1 MQPDGQD
8 VIVGV
13 VRDEQFGPL
22 VMFGA
27 GGVEVESLR
36 DVAFGLAPLS
46 RGEAEFLIDST
57 QAGRRLKGAR
67 GVAPADREAVLEAVL
82 RLAQLAVDQPELA
95 EVEVNPLRAYEVG
108 QGASALDVR
117 LRLG

>member
-1 MQPDGQD
+1 
-8 VIVGV
+8 
-13 VRDEQFGPL
+13 
-22 VMFGA
+22 
-27 GGVEVESLR
+27 
-36 DVAFGLAPLS
+36 
-46 RGEAEFLIDST
+46 
-57 QAGRRLKGAR
+57 
-67 GVAPADREAVLEAVL
+67 VL

>member
-1 MQPDGQD
+1 MHDEGQD
-8 VIVGV
+8 VIIGV

-36 DVAFGLAPLS
+36 DVAFGLAPLT
-46 RGEAEFLIDST
+46 RLEAEELVDST
-57 QAGRRLKGAR
+57 QAGRRLNGGR
-67 GVAPADREAVLEAVL
+67 GVAPADRAAVVEALL

-95 EVEVNPLRAYEVG
+95 EIEVNPLRVFEPG
-108 QGASALDVR
+108 KGATALDVR
-117 LRLG
+117 LRIG